1 MECPYGQDERNCM
14 RLSDNMGDVGA
25 GLLEVFHPAT
35 KDWRPA
41 CVEDDWQDRA
51 STEFICDLMGYK
63 HANASQLS
71 LGMGGVMPPAMN
83 HGTVPVHKTTL
94 AELYPRLR
102 NCSAHTPSV
111 NLSCYNYKCGRRRQ
125 QRSTRII
132 GGSPSRVGDW
142 PFLAALLGGPEK
154 VFYCAGVLIS
164 DQWLLTASH
173 CVGNLS
179 TNNYSGWTIQL
190 GMTRRNS
197 HSFFGQTIKV
207 KTVLQHPDYNMAHDN
222 DVALF
227 QLKEK
232 VKFNE
237 HLLPVCLPPADYDL
251 KPGTNCTVIGWG
263 KKENNVSSY
272 ETTVNEAI
280 VPILNRSLCNSWL
293 SEQSLKVTE
302 GMICAGYEIGGTDA
316 CQGDSGGPLLCP
328 DEKDPGRWVVVGI
341 VSWGIK
347 CAHPRLPGVYAY
359 VPKYV
364 QWIQHKMR
372 EDNDAVLD

>member
-1 MECPYGQDERNCM
+1 
-14 RLSDNMGDVGA
+14 MGDVGS
-25 GLLEVFHPAT
+25 GKIEVFHPD
-35 KDWRPA
+35 KKEWRAA
-41 CVEDDWQDRA
+41 CVQNWQKESSA
-51 STEFICDLMGYK
+51 QAVCSIMGYK
-63 HANASQLS
+63 GANDSRLMLWGSDRPVTA
-71 LGMGGVMPPAMN
+71 PAMEPDA
-83 HGTVPVHKTTL
+83 VPVHKYTR
-94 AELYPRLR
+94 ANLYLLLR
-102 NCSAHTPSV
+102 NCSSHTPTV
-111 NLSCYNYKCGRRRQ
+111 HLSCYNFECGRRRHP
-125 QRSTRII
+125 SAPLKATARII

-227 QLKEK
+227 QLKER

-237 HLLPVCLPPADYDL
+237 HLLPVCLPPADYNL
-251 KPGTNCTVIGWG
+251 RPGTNCTVIGWG

-272 ETTVNEAI
+272 ETTVNEAV

-328 DEKDPGRWVVVGI
+328 DERDPDRWLVVGI

-364 QWIQHKMR
+364 SWIQGKMR
-372 EDNDAVLD
+372 GEDLDLD